1 MSIID
6 ELALPE
12 NWHDYYELKCERK
25 SGYGY
30 SRNELDDLSVFI
42 AQRRFI
48 PLAKQIKRGEGFTLP
63 QKRLINKLG
72 SDKKR
77 IVYSFCQDE
86 NLALKLMARL
96 LYRYDAVMSPSL
108 YSFRRCMGVKCA
120 IRALNATP
128 DIEKMHCLKLD
139 IKNYF
144 NSVDIE
150 LLLPILKSV
159 LEGDAELFA
168 FLQTLLSADA
178 AIEDGLVVRLKRGV
192 MAGTPISPFLA
203 NIYLNEL
210 DAYFDGLTNAP
221 YARYSDD
228 IIVFAPDKQTLDEYE
243 ATIRAMLSAKHLAVN
258 EEKVFR
264 YAPGEAWEFLG
275 VSCFHGEID
284 LSAATKAKLKG
295 KLNRKARALYRW
307 KIKKNASDEQAMRA
321 YIRAINKK
329 LYDNPVSTET
339 TWARWFFP
347 LITVT
352 DGLKELDAYIRDN
365 IRFVASGRY
374 RKANYRVGHGELQS
388 MGCRSLVNEYYR
400 FKAFING
407 GDTTNET
414 D

>member
-1 MSIID
+1 MSILD
-6 ELALPE
+6 ELASPQ
-12 NWHDYYELKCERK
+12 NWRDYYELKCEKK
-25 SGYGY
+25 SGSGFGE
-30 SRNELDDLSVFI
+30 SELDALFAFI
-42 AQRRFI
+42 AKERYI
-48 PLAKQIKRGEGFTLP
+48 PLAAAIKRGEGFSLP

-72 SDKKR
+72 SDRKR
-77 IVYSFCQDE
+77 IVYSFSEDE

-96 LYRYDAVMSPSL
+96 LYRYDAAMSPSL
-108 YSFRRCMGVKCA
+108 YSFRRDMGVKRA
-120 IRALNATP
+120 IRALNGVPGISA
-128 DIEKMHCLKLD
+128 MYCVKLD
-139 IKNYF
+139 IKDYF
-144 NSVDIE
+144 NSVDVE
-150 LLLPILKSV
+150 LLLPILESILKD
-159 LEGDAELFA
+159 DAELFA
-168 FLQTLLSADA
+168 FLKTLLSADA
-178 AIEDGLVVRLKRGV
+178 AIENGLVVREKRGV

-210 DAYFDGLTNAP
+210 DAYFDGLCAP

-243 ATIRAMLSAKHLAVN
+243 AAIRAKLSAKRLAVN
-258 EEKVFR
+258 EKKVFR

-275 VSCFHGEID
+275 VSCLGGEID
-284 LSAATKAKLKG
+284 LCAATKAKLKG

-307 KIKKNASDEQAMRA
+307 KVKKHASDEQAMRA
-321 YIRAINKK
+321 YIRAINRK

-352 DGLKELDAYIRDN
+352 DGLCELDAYIRDN

-374 RKANYRVGHGELQS
+374 RKANYRVEHKKLQE

-400 FKAFING
+400 FKASING
-407 GDTTNET
+407 GNETNET